1 VSTEYPRFSTNLT
14 RLDISRLTP
23 LLNSQTADTIWLE
36 IHHELPELWKTPPHG
51 DSSDEHEEITICLRG
66 FISVTTHGYTTLKL
80 SECLHKQP
88 HGLSTNAT
96 VEIYGALWDRRSSS
110 KSIWN
115 HKDTHADFELISYSQ
130 ADRDVVAC
138 ERICPGAPPFLN
150 AARLRSTSF
159 AIYRPSEGA
168 RQNLEKVSQFQEL
181 HLSAPER

>member
-130 ADRDVVAC
+130 TLLRV
-138 ERICPGAPPFLN
+138 N
-150 AARLRSTSF
+150 AF
-159 AIYRPSEGA
+159 A
-168 RQNLEKVSQFQEL
+168 QEL
-181 HLSAPER
+181 HHFSTRRGFVQPHLRSIDLRREPDKTWRR